1 MSRVDDGF
9 MEATLFA
16 LVTDEAT
23 LFAFGMQ
30 IVEGD
35 ETDVVVYRRDPETR
49 KTMFGVHDSVER
61 AVRHYSRMVPV
72 DVLWAP
78 DDWENEVV

>member
-1 MSRVDDGF
+1 

-23 LFAFGMQ
+23 LFAFGME
-30 IVEGD
+30 IVDGD
-35 ETDVVVYRRDPETR
+35 HTEAVVYRRDPETR
-49 KTMFGVHDSVER
+49 KTMFGIHDSAER
-61 AVRHYSRMVPV
+61 AKRHYSRMVPV

-78 DDWENEVV
+78 DDWENETV